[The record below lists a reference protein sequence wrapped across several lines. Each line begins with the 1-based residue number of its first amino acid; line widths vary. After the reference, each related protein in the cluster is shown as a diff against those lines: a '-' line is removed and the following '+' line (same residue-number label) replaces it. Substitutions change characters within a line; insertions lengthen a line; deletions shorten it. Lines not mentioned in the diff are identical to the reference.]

1 MEKRQKTSWKVF
13 IPAIIVILFMYA
25 GMYLIAFHLVSD
37 TMVSKGLVVGNILI
51 YTPVVLFFLGLVYGL
66 FKGFSIWLLI
76 LVFLLYPVTIF
87 FLSRMDS
94 TLSIG
99 LYVLCPHRKWF
110 RSSAIFLK
118 KENEEKSLIYRKILV
133 IIAFRD
139 LSILGNL

>member
-1 MEKRQKTSWKVF
+1 MVKRQETSWKVF

-51 YTPVVLFFLGLVYGL
+51 YTPVVLLFLGLVYGL

-87 FLSRMDS
+87 FFQEWIVLYQIAY
-94 TLSIG
+94 TLCVIMGNG
-99 LYVLCPHRKWF
+99 LGALLFSLRKKM
-110 RSSAIFLK
+110 K
-118 KENEEKSLIYRKILV
+118 KNP
-133 IIAFRD
+133 
-139 LSILGNL
+139 

>member
-25 GMYLIAFHLVSD
+25 GMYLIAFYLVSD

-87 FLSRMDS
+87 FFQEWILLYQLAY
-94 TLSIG
+94 TFCALIG
-99 LYVLCPHRKWF
+99 NGLGALLFSLRKKM
-110 RSSAIFLK
+110 K
-118 KENEEKSLIYRKILV
+118 KNP
-133 IIAFRD
+133 
-139 LSILGNL
+139 

>member
-1 MEKRQKTSWKVF
+1 MEKLRKESWKNLVL
-13 IPAIIVILFMYA
+13 ATLIILSMYA

-87 FLSRMDS
+87 FFQEWIVVYQIAY
-94 TLSIG
+94 TL
-99 LYVLCPHRKWF
+99 C
-110 RSSAIFLK
+110 AIFGNGLGALLFSKRK
-118 KENEEKSLIYRKILV
+118 KMRK
-133 IIAFRD
+133 
-139 LSILGNL
+139 NP

>member
-25 GMYLIAFHLVSD
+25 GMYLIAFYLVRD
-37 TMVSKGLVVGNILI
+37 TMLSKGLVVGNILI

-87 FLSRMDS
+87 FFQEWILLYQLAY
-94 TLSIG
+94 TFCALIG
-99 LYVLCPHRKWF
+99 NGIGALLF
-110 RSSAIFLK
+110 SLGK
-118 KENEEKSLIYRKILV
+118 KMMKNP
-133 IIAFRD
+133 
-139 LSILGNL
+139 

>member
-1 MEKRQKTSWKVF
+1 MEKRQKSSWKVF

-51 YTPVVLFFLGLVYGL
+51 YTPVVLLFLGLVYGL

-87 FLSRMDS
+87 FFQEWILLYHLAY
-94 TLSIG
+94 TFCAFIG
-99 LYVLCPHRKWF
+99 NGLGALLFSLRK
-110 RSSAIFLK
+110 K
-118 KENEEKSLIYRKILV
+118 MMKNP
-133 IIAFRD
+133 
-139 LSILGNL
+139 

>member
-76 LVFLLYPVTIF
+76 LVLLLYPVTIF
-87 FLSRMDS
+87 FFKEWIILYQIVY
-94 TLSIG
+94 TLCALIG
-99 LYVLCPHRKWF
+99 NGIGALLFYLRKK
-110 RSSAIFLK
+110 SK
-118 KENEEKSLIYRKILV
+118 KNP
-133 IIAFRD
+133 
-139 LSILGNL
+139 

>member
-66 FKGFSIWLLI
+66 IKGFSIWLLI
-76 LVFLLYPVTIF
+76 LVFLLYPVTICF
-87 FLSRMDS
+87 FQEWIVVYQIAY
-94 TLSIG
+94 TL
-99 LYVLCPHRKWF
+99 C
-110 RSSAIFLK
+110 AIFGNGLGALLFSK
-118 KENEEKSLIYRKILV
+118 RKKLKENP
-133 IIAFRD
+133 
-139 LSILGNL
+139 

>member
-1 MEKRQKTSWKVF
+1 MEKLRKESWKNLVL
-13 IPAIIVILFMYA
+13 ATLIILSMYA

-87 FLSRMDS
+87 FFQEWILLYQLAY
-94 TLSIG
+94 TFCALIG
-99 LYVLCPHRKWF
+99 NGLGALLFYLRKK
-110 RSSAIFLK
+110 SK
-118 KENEEKSLIYRKILV
+118 KNP
-133 IIAFRD
+133 
-139 LSILGNL
+139 

>member
-1 MEKRQKTSWKVF
+1 MEKWQKTSWKVMLL
-13 IPAIIVILFMYA
+13 AVLVILFMYA

-87 FLSRMDS
+87 FFQEWILLYQLAY
-94 TLSIG
+94 TFCALIG
-99 LYVLCPHRKWF
+99 NGLGALLFSLRKKM
-110 RSSAIFLK
+110 K
-118 KENEEKSLIYRKILV
+118 KNP
-133 IIAFRD
+133 
-139 LSILGNL
+139 